1 VKAVQLDDRLTFGSQ
16 AIRKRPRAK
25 VRRDSSVSKVVLGAA
40 ALAGAGAFFAAFESY
55 RTGKAERDNPPLG
68 HFIEVESVR
77 LHTLD
82 CGRDAGP
89 AEAGEFK
96 PGRPVVLIH
105 GNGVMLEDFVISG
118 VVDRVAGAHRV
129 ICFDRPGFGHSERPH
144 DRVWTPRAQASL
156 LLRALARMGAERPIV
171 VGHSFG
177 ALVALAMALEH
188 PEAIAGIVLISGYY
202 YPSTRLDVPVFAPP
216 AIPVIGDL
224 LRHTIAPTI
233 GRMIR
238 PAVIRSMFSPR
249 RTPERF
255 KQDFPLA
262 MMVRPSQIRAAA
274 EDAAVMVPAAAEM
287 APFYRSLAI
296 PALILAGAEDAIVS
310 TRDQPARLNAEL
322 PQNELWAEP
331 GIGHMLH
338 YAAPDLVVDAI
349 DRVDAWAAL
358 PSKRPDFPRHQ
369 PTPGID

>member
-1 VKAVQLDDRLTFGSQ
+1 MSGSQ

-25 VRRDSSVSKVVLGAA
+25 ARRDHSVSKVALGAA
-40 ALAGAGAFFAAFESY
+40 ALAGAGASLAVFESY
-55 RTGKAERDNPPLG
+55 RTRKAERDNPPLG
-68 HFIEVESVR
+68 QFMEVDAVQ

-89 AEAGEFK
+89 AEAHEFK

-105 GNGVMLEDFVISG
+105 GNGVMVEDFVISG

-144 DRVWTPRAQASL
+144 DRVWTPSAQGSL
-156 LLRALARMGAERPIV
+156 LLRAFARLGAERPIV

-177 ALVALAMALEH
+177 ALVALAMALEY
-188 PEAIAGIVLISGYY
+188 PESIAGVVLISGYY
-202 YPSTRLDVPVFAPP
+202 YPSARLDVPVFAPP
-216 AIPVIGDL
+216 AIPVIGDV
-224 LRHTIAPTI
+224 LRHTVAPMI

-238 PAVIRSMFSPR
+238 PAAIRTMFSPR

-262 MMVRPSQIRAAA
+262 MMVRPSQIRASA
-274 EDAAVMVPAAAEM
+274 EDAALMIPAAAEM
-287 APFYRSLAI
+287 APFYGSLAV

-310 TRDQPARLNAEL
+310 TRDQSVRLNAEL
-322 PQNELWAEP
+322 PQSELWVEQ

-338 YAAPDLVVDAI
+338 YAAPDLIVDAI
-349 DRVDAWAAL
+349 DRVDACACL
-358 PSKRPDFPRHQ
+358 PAKSPDFLMQTADEPALF
-369 PTPGID
+369 